1 MAKRGERRVPMLTV
15 RVVFEPSRL
24 APACLADAYE
34 RVLPLRR
41 RIICGDHLNRHPPRA
56 DGTRQTG
63 GTAR

>member
-1 MAKRGERRVPMLTV
+1 MAKRGERRAPMLTV

-41 RIICGDHLNRHPPRA
+41 RIIRSDHRNRRPPYA

>member
-1 MAKRGERRVPMLTV
+1 MLTV

-34 RVLPLRR
+34 RLLPLRR
-41 RIICGDHLNRHPPRA
+41 RTLRGDRTNHLPPRA

>member
-1 MAKRGERRVPMLTV
+1 MLTV

-34 RVLPLRR
+34 RVLPLRH
-41 RIICGDHLNRHPPRA
+41 RIIRGDHFNRHPPHA
-56 DGTRQTG
+56 DGIRQTG

>member
-1 MAKRGERRVPMLTV
+1 MAKRGERRMPMLTV

-41 RIICGDHLNRHPPRA
+41 RTIRRDRTPSHPPHA
-56 DGTRQTG
+56 DGARQTG

>member
-1 MAKRGERRVPMLTV
+1 MLTV

-41 RIICGDHLNRHPPRA
+41 RIIRSDHRNRRPPYA

>member
-1 MAKRGERRVPMLTV
+1 MAKRGERSVPMLTV
-15 RVVFEPSRL
+15 HLVFEPSRL

-41 RIICGDHLNRHPPRA
+41 RIIRGNHLNRHPPHA
-56 DGTRQTG
+56 DGIRQTG